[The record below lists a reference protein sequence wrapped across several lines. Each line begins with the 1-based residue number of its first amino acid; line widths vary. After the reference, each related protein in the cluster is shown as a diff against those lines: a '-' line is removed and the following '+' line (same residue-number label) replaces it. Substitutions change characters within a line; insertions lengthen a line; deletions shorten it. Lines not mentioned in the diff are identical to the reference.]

1 MTKSGSCSVNK
12 SHILQRV
19 FFLACLLGLA
29 CMAVPV
35 GSQEAEQ
42 KNSFRSALPGYEYH
56 FPRDYFSHD
65 DFRIEWWYY
74 TGHLENDSGRSFGY
88 QLTFFRVALD
98 EKGKVNNSSQW
109 KIDHIYF
116 AHMTLSDIEN
126 GKFYFFERINRA
138 GLSQAGAE
146 SDQLKVW
153 NEDWSLTNNGQS
165 HHLKAREG
173 KVKLDLQL
181 TPSKPLV
188 IHGNEG
194 VSQKGETS
202 GNASHYFTFTR
213 MRTVGRVTLNDKE
226 YKVKGLSW
234 MDHEFSSNQLDQE
247 QIGWDWFSVQLDN
260 DTELMIYQIRK
271 RNGTIENNSSGTWV
285 DAKGRGMHL
294 KFGEYSILS
303 DRQWVSEQS
312 GTTYPSRWTLE
323 VPKHGIRLEVT
334 PEMLNQ
340 ELHNLRSISTSY
352 WEGSVKVSGSVKGQ
366 PVKGKGYVE
375 LVGYTKPLQQELP
388 E

>member
-1 MTKSGSCSVNK
+1 VNR
-12 SHILQRV
+12 SRV
-19 FFLACLLGLA
+19 FNGAIWLVGLLGLIG
-29 CMAVPV
+29 MVSPV
-35 GSQEAEQ
+35 SSQETES
-42 KNSFRSALPGYEYH
+42 KPVFRLALPGYEYH
-56 FPRDYFSHD
+56 FPRDFFSHD

-74 TGHLENDSGRSFGY
+74 TGHLEDDSGRSFGY

-98 EKGKVNNSSQW
+98 EKNKMNNSSQW

-138 GLSQAGAE
+138 GLGQAGAE

-153 NEDWSLTNNGQS
+153 NEDWSLTKKGQA
-165 HHLKAREG
+165 HLLQAREG
-173 KVKLDLQL
+173 QVGFDLYL

-188 IHGNEG
+188 IHGKEG

-213 MRTVGRVTLNDKE
+213 IQTAGQVTLKGKT
-226 YKVKGLSW
+226 YHVKGLSW

-271 RNGTIENNSSGTWV
+271 KNGAIEKNSSGTWV
-285 DAKGRGMHL
+285 DANGRGMHL
-294 KFGEYSILS
+294 DLGEYSIQS
-303 DRQWVSEQS
+303 DRQWVSDQS

-323 VPKHGIRLEVT
+323 VPKHGIRLEVA
-334 PEMLNQ
+334 PEMPNQ
-340 ELHNLRSISTSY
+340 ELHDLRSISTSY
-352 WEGSVKVSGSVKGQ
+352 WEGSVKVSGTVKGAS
-366 PVKGKGYVE
+366 VKGKGYVE